1 MRMTPYISEG
11 VAEATAGRPAT
22 ITEGPADPADPAD
35 SDPAVS
41 GLATTAAAWQE
52 SWDRQ
57 QEGFMPDREERL
69 AAMLD
74 AVEAVVDT
82 DSPRLLDLAGGTGTI
97 TLRALA
103 RFPRARVTL
112 VDLDPALLA
121 LARASLGDRAVVLTA
136 DLARPDW
143 PGRLPHR
150 DYDAVLTATALHWL
164 PAERLTELYGELRDL
179 LRPGGLFVNADRMP
193 DDALPTLTDRLTAR
207 ARERRAARH
216 AAGAALSWSDWW
228 ARAGADP
235 VLGPLVR
242 RRHEIYPTGHSP
254 EWNPPV
260 SWHLGA
266 LTAAGFTEA
275 GTLWRGGAD
284 AAVAALR

>member
-1 MRMTPYISEG
+1 M
-11 VAEATAGRPAT
+11 AG
-22 ITEGPADPADPAD
+22 ELGPA
-35 SDPAVS
+35 
-41 GLATTAAAWQE
+41 
-52 SWDRQ
+52 
-57 QEGFMPDREERL
+57 
-69 AAMLD
+69 
-74 AVEAVVDT
+74 
-82 DSPRLLDLAGGTGTI
+82 AGGVHAGPGGTP
-97 TLRALA
+97 RRHA
-103 RFPRARVTL
+103 RRRRGRGRHGLTPSARPRRWHRHDHAAHPGPLPRARVTL

-121 LARASLGDRAVVLTA
+121 LARASLGDRAVVLAA

-150 DYDAVLTATALHWL
+150 DYDAVLTANALHWL

-207 ARERRAARH
+207 ARERRAARY